1 MARRPIELPTSQ
13 YIEQLYDEGNTAELR
28 KINERLAKT
37 ANQRMATLLRSRVKH
52 NAALD
57 IAQYYLYQESD
68 FAKGGV
74 FSRSKKLSSDQLLE
88 QINEELKFLRAKG
101 STVAGEKEIR
111 ARKSFKTL
119 TQGKIDEKGN
129 KLAPYLEIPEDIQ
142 VPDYWEGSRE
152 EYFENRFLDFL
163 EEDAWKDIK
172 KYLYTDNN
180 SDLFR
185 QAGEA
190 IARGQ
195 SLKDLRDAYKQY
207 LRGEISVYTM
217 WDSWVSI

>member
-13 YIEQLYDEGNTAELR
+13 EIEELYDDGNIEELR
-28 KINERLAKT
+28 KINERLAKVS
-37 ANQRMATLLRSRVKH
+37 NQRMAQLLRSRVKH
-52 NAALD
+52 NTALD
-57 IAQYYLYQESD
+57 TAQYYLYQESEV
-68 FAKGGV
+68 ARGGV
-74 FSRSKKLSSDQLLE
+74 FSRSKKLTKEQLLE
-88 QINEELKFLRAKG
+88 QIDEELKFLRAKG

-119 TQGKIDEKGN
+119 TQGKLDDKGN
-129 KLAPYLEIPEDIQ
+129 RLAPYMEIPADIQ
-142 VPDYWEGSRE
+142 VPDYWQGTRE

-195 SLKDLRDAYKQY
+195 SLKDLKEAYKQY